1 MDPMRIP
8 AARAMYNEA
17 RIAFEQGAWTD
28 AIRLASQ
35 SLVLDPLHA
44 GAFELV
50 TAARRLLDAAD
61 RTEGERRILSV
72 LFCDL
77 VGSTSLV
84 ASIGAERYRE
94 IILAIQQICVEAVT
108 SFEGR
113 IAQYLGDGVLAYFSY
128 PQAHEDDPRRAV
140 LAGLAIVERMTEF
153 ASQLDIGHPVQMRV
167 GIDTGLVVV
176 GAMGSGQW
184 TTSDSI
190 VGDPPNIAAR
200 IQGLAEPEW
209 VVISEATLRLVEGL
223 FEVETLGDLSLRN
236 YPRLVTVHRVLRPTG
251 AEHRLEAVTSRSPL
265 VDRVD
270 DVAQLTAG
278 WADVVAGHGQ
288 QILVVGDP
296 GIGKSR
302 LLELVANLVKAAGGR
317 TIELHCSGL
326 YSQTALRPAAQA
338 VRRMLGIDDAG
349 EPVGADAI
357 KQRLETIAG
366 RGPVDDEIV
375 QILGFL
381 VGVEPP
387 PDLLPDDLRQRTLL
401 ALVGYIKTLARTMK
415 LLLVV
420 DDVHE
425 ADSSTREL
433 LALLADPQMPP
444 YMLLLAA
451 RPEPVHLGFQPKI
464 LRVGPLRSDDAL
476 ELVQS
481 IAKGSAPEDHSEVV
495 RRSDGIPIFLE
506 ELARTL
512 SVGAEADRGCLSP
525 YPGP

>member
-1 MDPMRIP
+1 MTWP
-8 AARAMYNEA
+8 
-17 RIAFEQGAWTD
+17 
-28 AIRLASQ
+28 
-35 SLVLDPLHA
+35 
-44 GAFELV
+44 
-50 TAARRLLDAAD
+50 
-61 RTEGERRILSV
+61 
-72 LFCDL
+72 
-77 VGSTSLV
+77 
-84 ASIGAERYRE
+84 
-94 IILAIQQICVEAVT
+94 
-108 SFEGR
+108 
-113 IAQYLGDGVLAYFSY
+113 SY
-128 PQAHEDDPRRAV
+128 
-140 LAGLAIVERMTEF
+140 
-153 ASQLDIGHPVQMRV
+153 
-167 GIDTGLVVV
+167 
-176 GAMGSGQW
+176 
-184 TTSDSI
+184 
-190 VGDPPNIAAR
+190 
-200 IQGLAEPEW
+200 
-209 VVISEATLRLVEGL
+209 
-223 FEVETLGDLSLRN
+223 
-236 YPRLVTVHRVLRPTG
+236 
-251 AEHRLEAVTSRSPL
+251 
-265 VDRVD
+265 
-270 DVAQLTAG
+270 AG

-317 TIELHCSGL
+317 TIELRCSGL

-481 IAKGSAPEDHSEVV
+481 IAKGTAPEDHSEVV

-512 SVGAEADRGCLSP
+512 SVGAEADRGLPIALSGALTANLDRLDP
-525 YPGP
+525 TAREAAFGLAVLRQEGDFELLANIVDLPTSVLEASLRSLINAKVIVPEGDVSRPTYHFRHGLLREAAYSRQLTQRRVKSHARAATSLIRRLEQGGFVLPEVVATHLTEAKQPADAVAWWHKAGGRGGGDCCPRGGGSAL